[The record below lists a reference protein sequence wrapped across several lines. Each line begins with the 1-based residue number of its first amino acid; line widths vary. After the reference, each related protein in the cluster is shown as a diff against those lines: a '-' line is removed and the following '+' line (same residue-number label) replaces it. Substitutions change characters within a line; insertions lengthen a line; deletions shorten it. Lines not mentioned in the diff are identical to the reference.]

1 LQRLC
6 LAFLW
11 FPTPTSLPE
20 GTLGLPEGSGP
31 ADVASWPL
39 FAGWVHDWPIRRPI
53 CAPAAGM
60 VPIPSMALSDSL
72 ASFST
77 VVSGAMGLQAEAF
90 RDVHHA
96 GPAGAVGLWIALLA
110 GFSQAIGQAFILFV
124 NRVRPLRFALCLLVE
139 ALLFVLGF
147 LAWALSTW
155 LVIRILFA
163 YPITPMP
170 VIRAL
175 GVAHAPGLL
184 AFLGALPYLGVPWL
198 NLLSF
203 WTAIAFVVG
212 LVDGTGLAPWS
223 VFSALVAGW
232 FVMHILQRSAGLPV
246 MRLGSWL
253 LDRAAG
259 TPVLREKR
267 QLRQFLADDSSPTA
281 QSGRR

>member
-1 LQRLC
+1 
-6 LAFLW
+6 
-11 FPTPTSLPE
+11 
-20 GTLGLPEGSGP
+20 
-31 ADVASWPL
+31 
-39 FAGWVHDWPIRRPI
+39 
-53 CAPAAGM
+53 
-60 VPIPSMALSDSL
+60 MALSDSL
-72 ASFST
+72 AAFST
-77 VVSGAMGLQAEAF
+77 VVGGALRLQAEAF

-96 GPAGAVGLWIALLA
+96 GPTGAVGLWIALLA

-139 ALLFVLGF
+139 ALLFLLGF

-155 LVIRILFA
+155 LVIRLLFA
-163 YPITPMP
+163 YPITPLP

-175 GVAHAPGLL
+175 GVAHAPRLL

-212 LVDGTGLAPWS
+212 LVDATGLAPWS

-232 FVMHILQRSAGLPV
+232 FVMHVLQRSAGQPV
-246 MRLGSWL
+246 MRLGNRL

-259 TPVLREKR
+259 RPVLREKR
-267 QLRQFLADDSSPTA
+267 QLRQFLADEASPPA
-281 QSGRR
+281 PPDRH

>member
-1 LQRLC
+1 MPDSTR
-6 LAFLW
+6 
-11 FPTPTSLPE
+11 
-20 GTLGLPEGSGP
+20 P
-31 ADVASWPL
+31 ADAASWPGG
-39 FAGWVHDWPIRRPI
+39 AGCVHDWPIRRRI
-53 CAPAAGM
+53 CALATGL
-60 VPIPSMALSDSL
+60 VPIPTMALSDSL
-72 ASFST
+72 APFST
-77 VVSGAMGLQAEAF
+77 VVGGALRLQAEAF

-96 GPAGAVGLWIALLA
+96 GPFGAVGVWIALLA

-124 NRVRPLRFALCLLVE
+124 NRVRPLRFALCLVVE
-139 ALLFVLGF
+139 AVLFLLGF

-155 LVIRILFA
+155 LVIRLLFA

-175 GVAHAPGLL
+175 GVAHAPRLL

-212 LVDGTGLAPWS
+212 LVGVTGLAPWS

-232 FVMHILQRSAGLPV
+232 FVMHVLQRSAGLPV
-246 MRLGSWL
+246 MRLGHWL

-267 QLRQFLADDSSPTA
+267 QLRQFLADESSPPA
-281 QSGRR
+281 PPGRR

>member
-1 LQRLC
+1 
-6 LAFLW
+6 
-11 FPTPTSLPE
+11 
-20 GTLGLPEGSGP
+20 
-31 ADVASWPL
+31 
-39 FAGWVHDWPIRRPI
+39 
-53 CAPAAGM
+53 
-60 VPIPSMALSDSL
+60 MALSDSL
-72 ASFST
+72 AAFST
-77 VVSGAMGLQAEAF
+77 VVGGALRLKAEAF
-90 RDVHHA
+90 RDVQYA
-96 GPAGAVGLWIALLA
+96 GPTGAVGIWIALLA

-139 ALLFVLGF
+139 ALLFLLGF

-155 LVIRILFA
+155 LVIRLLFA

-175 GVAHAPGLL
+175 GVAHAPRLL

-212 LVDGTGLAPWS
+212 LVDATGLAPWS

-232 FVMHILQRSAGLPV
+232 FVMHALQRSAGQPV
-246 MRLGSWL
+246 MRLGNWL

-259 TPVLREKR
+259 RPVLREKR
-267 QLRQFLADDSSPTA
+267 QLRQFFADEASPP
-281 QSGRR
+281 SPPGRH